1 MQKVA
6 AALLEVASV
15 FFSDMSCSQLSRR
28 VLIAWLPQ
36 KAKLKAEGAE
46 KQHVMLLFYLWPFGD
61 VVKVLSFSIRGI
73 QFLLPSL
80 AYNTRYIPSTF
91 VRVVV
96 HTSYLSFCCKWWHA
110 KLKLEFCHWLSVF
123 FLAKC
128 KHMKLHFLSSHHNF
142 YVCYI
147 RRNWDNFG
155 LVTYC
160 SMWYHAWWL

>member
-61 VVKVLSFSIRGI
+61 VVKVLSFSIHGI

-80 AYNTRYIPSTF
+80 AYNTRYIPSTS

-123 FLAKC
+123 FWQNVNTWNYI
-128 KHMKLHFLSSHHNF
+128 SYHHITTS
-142 YVCYI
+142 VCVI
-147 RRNWDNFG
+147 SEEIEIT
-155 LVTYC
+155 LV
-160 SMWYHAWWL
+160 W